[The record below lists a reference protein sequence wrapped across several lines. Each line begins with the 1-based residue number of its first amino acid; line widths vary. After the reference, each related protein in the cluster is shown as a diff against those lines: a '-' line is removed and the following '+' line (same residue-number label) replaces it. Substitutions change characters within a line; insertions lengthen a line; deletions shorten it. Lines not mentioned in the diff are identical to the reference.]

1 MTPDKALFEKLDFS
15 FKLEGNAEMIS
26 VIPCIELDSD
36 RDHTLI
42 VSFYVDSMEM
52 IESARV
58 AVSKGWNRI
67 PLTQPVRIR
76 RPLLWHPNGGK
87 GIPSLYSFTAV
98 FHHDGKP
105 FYMIEKR
112 CGIRF
117 VSCIGEKVSVN
128 GNEISLSSFDPD
140 FQLEEKEFDQRY
152 SGNSENLIFLTD
164 SDPELEMK
172 LERCGKAGIMVVLE
186 LTGKEYI
193 QKYKSHPCV
202 CLFTA
207 SAGHGEKIYRQLA
220 DESGNPVPFLQISD
234 MEKFIQ

>member
-58 AVSKGWNRI
+58 AVSKGWNSI

-112 CGIRF
+112 GGIRF
-117 VSCIGEKVSVN
+117 VSCTGEKVSVN
-128 GNEISLSSFDPD
+128 GNEISLSSFGISP
-140 FQLEEKEFDQRY
+140 FAF
-152 SGNSENLIFLTD
+152 GPIF
-164 SDPELEMK
+164 K
-172 LERCGKAGIMVVLE
+172 R
-186 LTGKEYI
+186 
-193 QKYKSHPCV
+193 
-202 CLFTA
+202 
-207 SAGHGEKIYRQLA
+207 RR
-220 DESGNPVPFLQISD
+220 PFLLTMSMKSQRICDTVLYS
-234 MEKFIQ
+234 FPSV